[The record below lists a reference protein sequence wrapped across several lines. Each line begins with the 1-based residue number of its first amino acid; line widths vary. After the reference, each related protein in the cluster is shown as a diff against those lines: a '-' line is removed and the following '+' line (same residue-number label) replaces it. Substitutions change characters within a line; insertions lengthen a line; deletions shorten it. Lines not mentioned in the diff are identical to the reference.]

1 MELLQLMYFC
11 HAAKSE
17 NFSKTAKEFQVPP
30 SDISQS
36 IHRLE
41 KELGVQLFDRSANR
55 IKVNYRGKQ
64 FFENVSTALSLIDK
78 AKETIN
84 DTDSISGEIR
94 LLVETN
100 RRIVTMAIE
109 SFSREHKDV
118 SFFVN
123 NSYNENVDNYDVIIT
138 DRPVAKQYYKSIP
151 LVLEKFLLASRKD
164 YSFVQNGG
172 STVPDLEKE
181 RFITMGEA
189 SGVYRVTNEICSRAG
204 FVPNIVIQSDDPFY
218 IRKYIEMGLGIA
230 FVPAVS
236 WSGMFSENIVLRD
249 ITDYQRSTCA
259 YYDSNKYLSNAV
271 REFLTVLIDSA
282 SS

>member
-17 NFSKTAKEFQVPP
+17 NFSKTANEFHVPP
-30 SDISQS
+30 SNISQS

-41 KELGVQLFDRSANR
+41 KELGIQLFDRSANR
-55 IKVNYRGKQ
+55 IKLNYRGKQ
-64 FFENVSTALSLIDK
+64 FFESISAALSLIDK

-84 DTDSISGEIR
+84 DISDVSGEIR

-100 RRIVTMAIE
+100 RRIVTKAIE
-109 SFSREHKDV
+109 SFSIDHKNV

-123 NSYNENVDNYDVIIT
+123 NSYNENVDSYDVIIT
-138 DRPVAKQYYKSIP
+138 DRPIAKRHYKSIP
-151 LVLEKFLLASRKD
+151 LVLEKFLLASRMD
-164 YSFVQNGG
+164 YSFVQNEGL
-172 STVPDLEKE
+172 TVRDLENE
-181 RFITMGEA
+181 RFITMGEG
-189 SGVYRVTNEICSRAG
+189 SGIYRVTNEICSRAG

-236 WSGMFSENIVLRD
+236 WSGMFSENIRLRD
-249 ITDYQRSTCA
+249 ITDYQRLTCA

-271 REFLTVLIDSA
+271 SKFLTVLIDSA
-282 SS
+282 SC